1 MLLYQLTRPIAF
13 RQIKHPALRIINVYV
28 PGGLAVLAIFLFLL
42 LPLKPKLFGDDSIT
56 SNALLFISVLPGFF
70 IAALAAVAT
79 FPSDSL
85 NEIMPAPA
93 PTLVMRTGDK
103 LAPVE
108 LTSRIFLC
116 HLFSYLTV
124 LSFAGFLLGAGS
136 DLLAPTRTEML
147 ATVPRPIS
155 TLRETRVTRGR
166 SGRRRS
172 SAASEWSPPSGCWP
186 LIAPGCHRSGRC
198 GRAAGNCHRPSEAP
212 PRRTACPR
220 SCRRRGRDN

>member
-13 RQIKHPALRIINVYV
+13 RQIKHPALRIINVYA
-28 PGGLAVLAIFLFLL
+28 PGGLAVLVIFLFLL
-42 LPLKPKLFGDDSIT
+42 LPIKPKLFGDDSIT
-56 SNALLFISVLPGFF
+56 SNALLFVTVLPGFF

-136 DLLAPTRTEML
+136 DQLAPSALYFVSKLPSPEVSAFVMYLLHIGYIALLTWVFANL
-147 ATVPRPIS
+147 I
-155 TLRETRVTRGR
+155 VTTIYGLYFLVER
-166 SGRRRS
+166 
-172 SAASEWSPPSGCWP
+172 
-186 LIAPGCHRSGRC
+186 I
-198 GRAAGNCHRPSEAP
+198 HRPYS
-212 PRRTACPR
+212 
-220 SCRRRGRDN
+220 